1 MALGAL
7 VKSHAAN
14 CLIYAY
20 ELLKLYYKNN
30 NNNDNTQLQQLT
42 HLSLPLFLTFPTT
55 CKQKKKGK
63 KNEMHKICMSKVRP
77 RSPTTLTCCSQPVP
91 SALPCLC
98 APPLAAAAPYALGS
112 SSSTSVLGKPQA
124 VKMLQST

>member
-30 NNNDNTQLQQLT
+30 NNDNTQLQQQP
-42 HLSLPLFLTFPTT
+42 LSFP
-55 CKQKKKGK
+55 
-63 KNEMHKICMSKVRP
+63 
-77 RSPTTLTCCSQPVP
+77 CSTGPVP
-91 SALPCLC
+91 DFPDDL
-98 APPLAAAAPYALGS
+98 
-112 SSSTSVLGKPQA
+112 
-124 VKMLQST
+124 